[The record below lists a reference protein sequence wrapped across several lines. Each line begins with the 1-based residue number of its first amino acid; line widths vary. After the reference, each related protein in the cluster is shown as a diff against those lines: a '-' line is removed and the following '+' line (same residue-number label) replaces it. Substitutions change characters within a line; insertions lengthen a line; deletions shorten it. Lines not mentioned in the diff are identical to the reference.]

1 MDDILNRIRVS
12 REKEILADHEKTLN
26 KALDYL
32 ASIESTD
39 EKKITELIKS
49 YNNLYYIKKFSKF
62 EKVQLRFS
70 SARNYYNGKILLFG
84 DSLHQIHPLAGQG

>member
-39 EKKITELIKS
+39 DKKIGRGPIPT
-49 YNNLYYIKKFSKF
+49 FR
-62 EKVQLRFS
+62 QP
-70 SARNYYNGKILLFG
+70 
-84 DSLHQIHPLAGQG
+84 HPV